1 MGTKDLNTRK
11 VKYLTVRNNLLKFQS
26 LATSWENFKFWKKMK
41 MKIWKKWMYTFSLFK
56 WFFAPILLKWR
67 KNHKSPHP
75 PDFPIFNLNYR
86 YWWQASRR
94 RSCWNSSST
103 SADRSSFVQ
112 RRCCRTGGAPS
123 RDDGKRHHQSHDR
136 LTGRDRPPSVQGIQP
151 RPANGTCIISH
162 VYSIANLFST
172 TQKSIDAEMTN
183 GTPFPFVI

>member
-1 MGTKDLNTRK
+1 M
-11 VKYLTVRNNLLKFQS
+11 
-26 LATSWENFKFWKKMK
+26 KKR
-41 MKIWKKWMYTFSLFK
+41 MYTCSLFK
-56 WFFAPILLKWR
+56 WFFTSVLLKWW
-67 KNHKSPHP
+67 KNHESPLHLISINGH
-75 PDFPIFNLNYR
+75 FPVLNLNYR
-86 YWWQASRR
+86 YWWWQASRR

-123 RDDGKRHHQSHDR
+123 RDDGKRHYQSHDR

-151 RPANGTCIISH
+151 RPANGTCICIISH
-162 VYSIANLFST
+162 VSIANFFST